1 MSLGKSIKVHKIQ
14 LAEVKRDG
22 PGSLEWLFMK
32 SHEFAKLINS
42 NYYRHLAKKFPPFNL
57 PSLFVD
63 TATFYTVSL
72 LPLQIFGI
80 FSAWLTGINHF
91 IRKQIVSRS
100 KGDLLAFFILLY
112 ICELVA
118 ITGHGL
124 IILASKSFFCL
135 YLHYQSFYTFL
146 YRCKHPIFE
155 KNFSFKVQS
164 TWDGD

>member
-1 MSLGKSIKVHKIQ
+1 MIIHEISWICKIDQLKLLSSPCQKIPSLQFTPI
-14 LAEVKRDG
+14 
-22 PGSLEWLFMK
+22 
-32 SHEFAKLINS
+32 
-42 NYYRHLAKKFPPFNL
+42 L
-57 PSLFVD
+57 PLLFVD

-146 YRCKHPIFE
+146 YRCKHPIFA
-155 KNFSFKVQS
+155 KVSTLKFKVHGEVIR
-164 TWDGD
+164 TVLCTVFWRRIKWTVGYPG